1 VSEVVGLVAG
11 SGFASG
17 LSLYATVLLLGVAGR
32 WLEAPGVPDDLTTV
46 PVIAIAGTLAVVEF
60 LADKVPW
67 LDSTWD
73 AIHTIVRPVGAAAL
87 GVMLVDAAAVAGATA
102 GATDGEGSGVVAG
115 LAAAVLASV
124 AHGAKASTRVAVNT
138 SPEPFSNPA
147 VSLVEDGLVAVLV
160 WLAVAHPV
168 VAVVVV
174 ATLTVLSVLLVVGL
188 WRVLRRFLGGR
199 RDARTTTSP

>member
-1 VSEVVGLVAG
+1 MSEVVGLVAG

-32 WLEAPGVPDDLTTV
+32 WFGAPGVPDDLTTV

-60 LADKVPW
+60 LADKVAW

-73 AIHTIVRPVGAAAL
+73 AIHTIIRPVGAAAL
-87 GVMLVDAAAVAGATA
+87 GVMLVDAAAVVGEAPGV
-102 GATDGEGSGVVAG
+102 GDGDGSGVVAG
-115 LAAAVLASV
+115 LAAAVLASI

-138 SPEPFSNPA
+138 SPEPFSNPV
-147 VSLVEDGLVAVLV
+147 VSLVEDGLVGVLV
-160 WLAVAHPV
+160 WLAIAHPV

-174 ATLTVLSVLLVVGL
+174 GVLTVLSVLLVVGL
-188 WRVLRRFLGGR
+188 WRVVRRVLASRRGR
-199 RDARTTTSP
+199 ADATS

>member
-1 VSEVVGLVAG
+1 MTEVVGLVAG

-32 WLEAPGVPDDLTTV
+32 WFEAPGVPDELTTW
-46 PVIAIAGTLAVVEF
+46 PVLVIAGTLTAVEF

-73 AIHTIVRPVGAAAL
+73 AIHTIVRPLGAAAL
-87 GVMLVDAAAVAGATA
+87 GVMLVDSAAVVGGAGPGVA
-102 GATDGEGSGVVAG
+102 DGEGSGVVAG
-115 LAAAVLASV
+115 IVAAVLASV

-147 VSLVEDGLVAVLV
+147 VSLAEDGLVAVLV
-160 WLAVAHPV
+160 WLAIAYPL

-174 ATLTVLSVLLVVGL
+174 GVLSVLGVLLIVGL
-188 WRVLRRFLGGR
+188 WRVVRRIVAGR
-199 RDARTTTSP
+199 RRERSPTG